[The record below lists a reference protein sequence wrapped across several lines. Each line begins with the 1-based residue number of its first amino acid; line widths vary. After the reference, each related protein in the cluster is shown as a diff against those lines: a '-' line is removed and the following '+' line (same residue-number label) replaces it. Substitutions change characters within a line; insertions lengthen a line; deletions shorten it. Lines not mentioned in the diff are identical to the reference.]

1 MSVVQTTVS
10 RAKPGRRQEV
20 AALALEAAKLFER
33 HGAGESRL
41 LLAGLAGETTGTYVF
56 TTEFANGE
64 AWGAC
69 TDALNADAETAALLD
84 RVYSDASPIVLE
96 SMSIG
101 VDIPLGRAAAAGRG
115 SVIEAYVSRALP
127 GRFDA
132 ALELAGVAFD
142 FLESHGA
149 VGCRL
154 MQLNDAGLMSECL
167 VVSWEFENA
176 RAAGKATDA
185 YFTDPSAQSLA
196 QIITG
201 ADSPITPITSGMYTQ
216 IPL

>member
-41 LLAGLAGETTGTYVF
+41 LVAGVAGETTGTYVF

-84 RVYSDASPIVLE
+84 RVYSDPSPIVLE

-101 VDIPLGRAAAAGRG
+101 VDIPLGRAAAEGHG
-115 SVIEAYVSRALP
+115 SVIEAYVSRDCP
-127 GRFDA
+127 GASMPRSSSRVSRSTSSSRTA
-132 ALELAGVAFD
+132 RSRAG
-142 FLESHGA
+142 SCNSTTRG
-149 VGCRL
+149 
-154 MQLNDAGLMSECL
+154 
-167 VVSWEFENA
+167 
-176 RAAGKATDA
+176 
-185 YFTDPSAQSLA
+185 
-196 QIITG
+196 
-201 ADSPITPITSGMYTQ
+201 
-216 IPL
+216 